1 MQTDTSTAALAPS
14 LITSRGMTALGE
26 AIVVV
31 LGSFVLVASAKV
43 FVSFFPVP
51 MTLGTLGVMAI
62 AATFG
67 MRLGVLTVLAYLG
80 EGLAGLPVFTYT
92 PPAVAGPLYFLGPT
106 GGFLAGYIVLAIIV
120 GLAVDRGW
128 SRSPVRLFA
137 ALLVGDAV
145 LFAMGFSWFAG
156 FAHLSSGATGAGA
169 AVAWA
174 KGVQPFLLG
183 DLLKIVLTAA
193 AVPAA
198 WSLADAFKGK
208 R

>member
-14 LITSRGMTALGE
+14 LIASRGMTALGE

-31 LGSFVLVASAKV
+31 LASFVLVASAKV
-43 FVSFFPVP
+43 FVPFFPVP

-62 AATFG
+62 AAAFG
-67 MRLGVLTVLAYLG
+67 TRLGLLAVLAYLG

-92 PPAVAGPLYFLGPT
+92 PPAFAGPAYFLGPT

-120 GLAVDRGW
+120 GAAADRGW
-128 SRSPVRLFA
+128 SRSPLKLFA
-137 ALLVGDAV
+137 AVLIGDAV
-145 LFAMGFSWFAG
+145 LFAMGFGWFAG
-156 FAHLSSGATGAGA
+156 FAHMASGAIGAGA
-169 AVAWA
+169 TIAWA
-174 KGVQPFLLG
+174 KGVQPFILG
-183 DLLKIVLTAA
+183 DLLKVILTAA

-198 WSLADAFKGK
+198 WNLANAFKGP